1 MDYIV
6 VARLR
11 VSADTPEQAKQRVTD
26 TITAGQMEYASCPN
40 LGYEV
45 QLLAIE
51 PPRAE
56 PACEPGSILGDAK
69 ELADLCHRTLM
80 AGFTS

>member
-11 VSADTPEQAKQRVTD
+11 VSADTPEQAHDKVDYILTEQCGPPYD
-26 TITAGQMEYASCPN
+26 
-40 LGYEV
+40 V
-45 QLLAIE
+45 QILAIE

-56 PACEPGSILGDAK
+56 PD
-69 ELADLCHRTLM
+69 LADMARRTLM

>member
-11 VSADTPEQAKQRVTD
+11 VSADNAEQANQKALDFFSEGSAAVT
-26 TITAGQMEYASCPN
+26 
-40 LGYEV
+40 
-45 QLLAIE
+45 LLAIE

-56 PACEPGSILGDAK
+56 PDV
-69 ELADLCHRTLM
+69 ADMARRTLM

>member
-11 VSADTPEQAKQRVTD
+11 VSADTSEQAKEFAKAVVL
-26 TITAGQMEYASCPN
+26 AGTEWGQKFE
-40 LGYEV
+40 LI
-45 QLLAIE
+45 AIE

-56 PACEPGSILGDAK
+56 PD
-69 ELADLCHRTLM
+69 LADMARRTLM

>member
-6 VARLR
+6 VARMR
-11 VSADTPEQAKQRVTD
+11 VSADTPEQAKDRVET
-26 TITAGQMEYASCPN
+26 TIRAGQLEDSSCPN
-40 LGYEV
+40 LGYTV
-45 QLLAIE
+45 DLIAIE

-56 PACEPGSILGDAK
+56 PD
-69 ELADLCHRTLM
+69 LADTARRTLM